1 MTPLMARIRAAL
13 GVRGDDAARRRAVAE
28 RLRRHP
34 QGPIP
39 ARAQA
44 DREALLAAFRSRL
57 EARQASVESVPDEGA
72 AVAAVRIW
80 LARHALPLAAVVTS
94 ELSAL
99 DWGAMRIEAR
109 PPGPEDRVGI
119 AIADL
124 GIAETGS
131 LVFFSAAGAPITLA
145 FVPETHIVLV
155 PAARIH
161 GPLEAIWAHQRA
173 HFPGLPPRSVSLV
186 SGPSRTADIEQTI
199 ELGAHGPKRL
209 HVILVEAQ
217 SSPCAAR
224 WASAGANA
232 ERS

>member
-1 MTPLMARIRAAL
+1 MNPVMARIRAAL
-13 GVRGDDAARRRAVAE
+13 GVRGEAPARRRAVEE

-44 DREALLAAFRSRL
+44 DRETLLAAFRSRL
-57 EARQASVESVPDEGA
+57 EAKQASVESVSDMAA
-72 AVAAVRIW
+72 AVAAVRSW
-80 LARHALPLAAVVTS
+80 LGRHALPLAAVVSS

-119 AIADL
+119 ALADL

-131 LVFFSAAGAPITLA
+131 LVFFSAPGAPVTLA

-155 PAARIH
+155 PADRVA
-161 GPLEAIWAHQRA
+161 GPMEAIWAHQRA
-173 HFPGLPPRSVSLV
+173 HFPDLPPRSVTLV

-209 HVILVEAQ
+209 HVVIIEAQ
-217 SSPCAAR
+217 SRP
-224 WASAGANA
+224 
-232 ERS
+232 